1 MRCCVAE
8 KKNGVLV
15 EAAAADNPNQTEYS
29 AGFTIA
35 EFEHFVDNSVALAT
49 FRLHLGCAAG

>member
-8 KKNGVLV
+8 KKDGVLV
-15 EAAAADNPNQTEYS
+15 EAAAADNPDQTEYS
-29 AGFTIA
+29 DGFTIA
-35 EFEHFVDNSVALAT
+35 ELEHFLDNSVALAT